1 MCHQC
6 PHCESTIRPPKMNQY
21 EDHFRCPHCLIK
33 LVHNETDIL
42 IYGFIFISLITISLV
57 LIGHTNTFIAIS
69 IASISYYFLRPVFF
83 EPHFRIKHADF

>member
-1 MCHQC
+1 MSQTC
-6 PHCESTIRPPKMNQY
+6 PHCQLALTAPKMKQY
-21 EDHFRCPHCLIK
+21 EDNFRCPHCQIK

-42 IYGFIFISLITISLV
+42 LYGFIFISLITISLV

-69 IASISYYFLRPVFF
+69 IASISYHFLRPVFF